1 MSEAPNIIHLP
12 LPQAETQEQRDYWW
26 DELEK
31 AERRAEDVRR
41 ILGLLAVEQGL
52 DEGGD
57 GAA

>member
-12 LPQAETQEQRDYWW
+12 LPRAETQEQRDYWW